1 MRQRVAIAIAIACE
15 PKLLIADEPTRGVD
29 IGSKQVIYELI
40 SQLSKVGE
48 AVLLISSEVEEIIGI
63 AHRTLV
69 MSKGKVVAELSGSE
83 LKKSTIMEAAF
94 KQ

>member
-1 MRQRVAIAIAIACE
+1 M
-15 PKLLIADEPTRGVD
+15 
-29 IGSKQVIYELI
+29 
-40 SQLSKVGE
+40 SKVGE

-69 MSKGKVVAELSGSE
+69 MSHGKVVAELSGSE
-83 LKKSTIMEAAF
+83 LKKSAIMEAAF